1 MSLHILLS
9 SLGTV
14 LQVEVGRCE
23 HLSTRADL
31 HLPVRKAATQ
41 LVINPALIYTEV
53 VVRDE

>member
-1 MSLHILLS
+1 MHILLS

-23 HLSTRADL
+23 HLSTWADL
-31 HLPVRKAATQ
+31 HLLVRKAATQ

>member
-9 SLGTV
+9 LLGTV
-14 LQVEVGRCE
+14 LHVEVGRCE
-23 HLSTRADL
+23 HLATRADL
-31 HLPVRKAATQ
+31 HLGVRKAATQ